1 MRAQSPE
8 ETTLLGESKA
18 FSIVL
23 EQSSS
28 LARLDR
34 PVLVT
39 GERGTG
45 KELIGSRLHY
55 LSDRWEQPFLKL
67 NCAALSEQ
75 LLESELF
82 GHEAGAFTDAR
93 RQHQGLFERADGGS
107 LLLDEIGNASSRVQE
122 QILRVIE
129 YGQFTRVGGTG
140 TQHVDVRIIA
150 STNENLPALA
160 RTGSFRS
167 DLLDRLAFDV
177 ITLPPL
183 RVRGDD
189 ALLIAEHFAQQ
200 MASELGY
207 PLFPGFSDRC
217 IEQIAQHDWPGNVR
231 ELKNAI
237 ERSVYRHGEHSS
249 PLEAIC
255 LDPFQTQWSDIN
267 ESQTGNDVTLAAS
280 RGRLRLEGFK
290 EVVQR
295 FEIDTLMTALKR
307 RDFNQSQTA
316 RDLRLSYD
324 QLRGY
329 VRKYQLLE
337 AEQTHSETRVVC

>member
-1 MRAQSPE
+1 MRTQSPE

-28 LARLDR
+28 LALIDR

-45 KELIGSRLHY
+45 KELIASRLHY
-55 LSDRWEQPFLKL
+55 LSDRWEQPFVKI

-93 RQHQGLFERADGGS
+93 RQHQGVFERADGGS
-107 LLLDEIGNASSRVQE
+107 VLLDEIGNASHRVQE

-129 YGQFTRVGGTG
+129 YGQFTRVGGSRCE
-140 TQHVDVRIIA
+140 QVDVRIIA
-150 STNENLPALA
+150 STNADLPAMA
-160 RTGSFRS
+160 REGVFRH

-183 RVRGDD
+183 REREDD

-200 MASELGY
+200 MASELGHRM
-207 PLFPGFSDRC
+207 FSGFSDRC
-217 IEQIAQHDWPGNVR
+217 MEQIIEHHWPGNVR
-231 ELKNAI
+231 ELKNSI
-237 ERSVYRHGEHSS
+237 ERTVYRHGDARS
-249 PLEAIC
+249 PIDSLC
-255 LDPFQTQWSDIN
+255 LDPFRTAWSGTEPPLT
-267 ESQTGNDVTLAAS
+267 ESESPLSAAWARVT
-280 RGRLRLEGFK
+280 REGFK

-295 FEIDTLMTALKR
+295 FEINTLLKALKR
-307 RDFNQSQTA
+307 RQYNQVQTA

-329 VRKYQLLE
+329 VRKYQLVDPSNTETSE
-337 AEQTHSETRVVC
+337 AC